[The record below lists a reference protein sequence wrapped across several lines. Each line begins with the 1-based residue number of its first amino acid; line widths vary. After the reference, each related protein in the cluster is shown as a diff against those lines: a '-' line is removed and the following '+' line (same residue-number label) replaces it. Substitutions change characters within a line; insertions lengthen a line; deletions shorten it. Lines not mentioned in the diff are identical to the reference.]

1 LVKGASLP
9 SLRFVRFAKLTALIA
24 DIWTLAGAALIVGWQ
39 TFIFLRVGSWPDLP
53 LSLVFSAAKNGDTE
67 VYSTASID
75 KMGESRL
82 ADALFEMPIII
93 VLFLAAAFLTA
104 FYAWLYDTE
113 KQLAKTHIR

>member
-9 SLRFVRFAKLTALIA
+9 SFRFIRFAKLTVLVA
-24 DIWTLAGAALIVGWQ
+24 DIWTLACAALIVGWQ
-39 TFIFLRVGSWPDLP
+39 TFIFLREGSWRDLP
-53 LSLVFSAAKNGDTE
+53 LSLVFTAKNTDTE

-75 KMGESRL
+75 KIGESRL

-113 KQLAKTHIR
+113 KQLAKTRIR